1 MDGRG
6 RLAKPLSNSF
16 ARARR
21 RTADFLIGWQRLL
34 RRWLKPVIEL
44 DPPRG
49 VGIAASAL
57 LLIASAGYGVVCA
70 DLGPT
75 IAGELRDV
83 RDAAANSLGFRIK
96 SVALEGQRHVTIDE
110 VLGALGITPRSSLL
124 FLDAADARERLMSNP
139 WISEAKVLK
148 LYPNQLHIEIVE
160 RKAFALWQKDRK
172 ISVIAADGKVLE
184 EYTDGQFAALPL
196 VVGAGADTG
205 ARDFLALIGKYPAL
219 RPQIYASSLVAE
231 RRWNLK
237 LKNGIEIKLPEFDAG
252 RALDTLMELD
262 RVKKLLSR
270 DIETID
276 LRLPDRVVVR
286 LSDEAAEAKEDAAR
300 EREKELD
307 KKLKRKG
314 GAA

>member
-6 RLAKPLSNSF
+6 RLAKPLSSF

-21 RTADFLIGWQRLL
+21 GTADVLIGWQRLL

-75 IAGELRDV
+75 IAGELRDL
-83 RDAAANSLGFRIK
+83 RDATANSLGFRIK

-124 FLDAADARERLMSNP
+124 FLDAADARVRLMSNP

-160 RKAFALWQKDRK
+160 RKAFALWQRDRK

-184 EYTDGQFAALPL
+184 DYIDGQFAALPL

-205 ARDFLALIGKYPAL
+205 AFNFLALIEKYPAL